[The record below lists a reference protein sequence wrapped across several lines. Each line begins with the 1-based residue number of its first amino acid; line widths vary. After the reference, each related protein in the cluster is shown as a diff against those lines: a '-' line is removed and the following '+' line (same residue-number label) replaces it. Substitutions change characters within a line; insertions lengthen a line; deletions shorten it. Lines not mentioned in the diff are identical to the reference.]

1 MIIEGSRSSRPKNT
15 RIRNT
20 EHHFIFLF
28 ILFFVAV
35 SRTQEQHDI
44 HVTVKLVVFEFVNT
58 FLALFY
64 VGFYLQDLKALR

>member
-1 MIIEGSRSSRPKNT
+1 M
-15 RIRNT
+15 
-20 EHHFIFLF
+20 
-28 ILFFVAV
+28 

-64 VGFYLQDLKALR
+64 VGFYLQDLKALRQVILRLKMRVLVHVHFTVYGTHHHT